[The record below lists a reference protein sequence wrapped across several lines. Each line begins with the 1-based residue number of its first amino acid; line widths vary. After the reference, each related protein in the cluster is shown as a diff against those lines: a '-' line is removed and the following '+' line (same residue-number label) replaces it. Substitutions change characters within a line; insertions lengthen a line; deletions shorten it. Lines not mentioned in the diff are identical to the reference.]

1 MDNTL
6 CCTISFLHRVIFL
19 LKLIELSLEVEVF
32 LLLHYFTF
40 FSQVVIF
47 REQSLCLVVNKVA
60 ENLEGVVLFDLFAL
74 KKFSDLS
81 NPLSDI
87 I

>member
-6 CCTISFLHRVIFL
+6 SCTISFLHRVIFL

-32 LLLHYFTF
+32 LFLHNFTL

-74 KKFSDLS
+74 EKFSDLG